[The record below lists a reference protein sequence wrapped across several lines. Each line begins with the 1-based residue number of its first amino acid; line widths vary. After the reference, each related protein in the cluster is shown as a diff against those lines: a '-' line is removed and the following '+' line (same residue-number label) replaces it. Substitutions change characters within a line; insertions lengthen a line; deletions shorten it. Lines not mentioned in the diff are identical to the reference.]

1 LRRSLPSRLLKKR
14 ELFSAAAN
22 RFQTDQTKYQVV
34 NVRENMLQTADLGG
48 KGSTPQETNF
58 KALPNGSGGT
68 GGVWLSPPPTAN
80 SNVIESTKASTMNRM
95 STR

>member
-1 LRRSLPSRLLKKR
+1 MRRSLPSRLLKKR
-14 ELFSAAAN
+14 ELFSAAGN
-22 RFQTDQTKYQVV
+22 EQTKYQVV
-34 NVRENMLQTADLGG
+34 NVRENMLQTPDLGG
-48 KGSTPQETNF
+48 KGSTPHGTNF
-58 KALPNGSGGT
+58 KAPPNGSSVP